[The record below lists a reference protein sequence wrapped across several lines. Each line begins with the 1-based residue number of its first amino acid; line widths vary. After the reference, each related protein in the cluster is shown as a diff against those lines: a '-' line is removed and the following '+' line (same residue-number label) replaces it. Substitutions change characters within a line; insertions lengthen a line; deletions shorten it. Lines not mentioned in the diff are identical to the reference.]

1 MAYAERDDP
10 IPGAIRWRS
19 DSGGGLV
26 LPDGC
31 MDLILL
37 GDRVVVAGPDTRAH
51 RTDADLGPAVGLR
64 LPPGYLPLV
73 LPVPADEVPDRCVP
87 LADLA
92 GARVAQILGRDAH
105 HRGADALSAFVGARL
120 GLEQER
126 ALARTRHTVARIV
139 AGHAVADIARD
150 LAHSERQ
157 FRRNCLRQ
165 FGYGPATLRRILRVD
180 RALAHHRLGMPLAAA
195 ATAAGFSD
203 QAHFT
208 RVCADLTGRPP
219 GALVRSSWSG
229 RATRLIGE

>member
-73 LPVPADEVPDRCVP
+73 LPVPADEVPDPQNLKMWLTVN
-87 LADLA
+87 
-92 GARVAQILGRDAH
+92 GETMQNGSTKTMVYGVAFLVSY
-105 HRGADALSAFVGARL
+105 LSQFMSLQPGDVISTGTPPGVG
-120 GLEQER
+120 
-126 ALARTRHTVARIV
+126 
-139 AGHAVADIARD
+139 
-150 LAHSERQ
+150 
-157 FRRNCLRQ
+157 
-165 FGYGPATLRRILRVD
+165 
-180 RALAHHRLGMPLAAA
+180 LGMK
-195 ATAAGFSD
+195 
-203 QAHFT
+203 
-208 RVCADLTGRPP
+208 PP
-219 GALVRSSWSG
+219 VFLKEGDVMELGIDKLGSQKQTVYR
-229 RATRLIGE
+229 TKI

>member
-92 GARVAQILGRDAH
+92 
-105 HRGADALSAFVGARL
+105 GARL